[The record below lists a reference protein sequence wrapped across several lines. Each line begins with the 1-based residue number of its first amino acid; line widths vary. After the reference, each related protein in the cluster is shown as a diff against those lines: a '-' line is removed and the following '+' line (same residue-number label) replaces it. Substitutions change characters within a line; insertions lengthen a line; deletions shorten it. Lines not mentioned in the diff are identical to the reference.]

1 MTHQENPFH
10 HSPHVKS
17 HWVNVRI
24 DQPFKG
30 AATVWYRTILRC
42 NCWLQV
48 KTCHGR
54 RQLFKPSVLVVD
66 SLHTERRSFSNLLP
80 RLLFWCLLSCF
91 LSSLFDLSSPPSLAS
106 PLLIPSALRPPVIFP
121 FFLTSSLTS
130 SLLFHILSPLFA
142 QPHPGLFSSSLLF
155 LSRPF
160 PILLSF
166 RLPFSLCP
174 LCLSSPVPLQ
184 RDCSQNPLTFIPRR
198 RYITI
203 LKKLSCV
210 KGNPASDRSRCL
222 QGFTLIW
229 PRLGR
234 PACLVFMRLM
244 RSWKPFVEMLHKAAA
259 VE

>member
-1 MTHQENPFH
+1 M
-10 HSPHVKS
+10 
-17 HWVNVRI
+17 
-24 DQPFKG
+24 
-30 AATVWYRTILRC
+30 
-42 NCWLQV
+42 
-48 KTCHGR
+48 
-54 RQLFKPSVLVVD
+54 VD

-80 RLLFWCLLSCF
+80 RLLFWCLLSLMFPLLLLRSLRSPPLSSSFLLSAPLWSF
-91 LSSLFDLSSPPSLAS
+91 LSHVFPYLFTPLSHPLPPLCSAS
-106 PLLIPSALRPPVIFP
+106 PCSLLLLS
-121 FFLTSSLTS
+121 FFL
-130 SLLFHILSPLFA
+130 F
-142 QPHPGLFSSSLLF
+142 
-155 LSRPF
+155 RPF

-166 RLPFSLCP
+166 PLPFSLCP

-203 LKKLSCV
+203 LKTLSCV

>member
-121 FFLTSSLTS
+121 SFLTSSFTSFTPLSHPLPPLCSASPWSLLLLSSFPLS
-130 SLLFHILSPLFA
+130 SL
-142 QPHPGLFSSSLLF
+142 PHPPLLPFTLLPLSSL
-155 LSRPF
+155 S
-160 PILLSF
+160 LLSCPAAE
-166 RLPFSLCP
+166 RLQSEPSHLYPSPP
-174 LCLSSPVPLQ
+174 LY
-184 RDCSQNPLTFIPRR
+184 N
-198 RYITI
+198 
-203 LKKLSCV
+203 
-210 KGNPASDRSRCL
+210 
-222 QGFTLIW
+222 
-229 PRLGR
+229 R
-234 PACLVFMRLM
+234 P
-244 RSWKPFVEMLHKAAA
+244 
-259 VE
+259 

>member
-1 MTHQENPFH
+1 M
-10 HSPHVKS
+10 
-17 HWVNVRI
+17 
-24 DQPFKG
+24 
-30 AATVWYRTILRC
+30 
-42 NCWLQV
+42 
-48 KTCHGR
+48 
-54 RQLFKPSVLVVD
+54 VD
-66 SLHTERRSFSNLLP
+66 SLHTERRSFSNWFP

-91 LSSLFDLSSPPSLAS
+91 LSSFFDLSSPPSLPS
-106 PLLIPSALRPPVIFP
+106 PPLIPSALRSPVIFSFSRLSLP
-121 FFLTSSLTS
+121 LHSSFTSSPPSLLSLTLLSSPPLFFS
-130 SLLFHILSPLFA
+130 SLVPS
-142 QPHPGLFSSSLLF
+142 
-155 LSRPF
+155 

-166 RLPFSLCP
+166 PLPFSLCP

-203 LKKLSCV
+203 LKTLSCV

-244 RSWKPFVEMLHKAAA
+244 RSWKPFMEMLHKAAA

>member
-1 MTHQENPFH
+1 MVVGSYSNRACWWLTACTQ
-10 HSPHVKS
+10 
-17 HWVNVRI
+17 
-24 DQPFKG
+24 KG
-30 AATVWYRTILRC
+30 EASRT
-42 NCWLQV
+42 
-48 KTCHGR
+48 
-54 RQLFKPSVLVVD
+54 
-66 SLHTERRSFSNLLP
+66 
-80 RLLFWCLLSCF
+80 CF
-91 LSSLFDLSSPPSLAS
+91 LVFSFGVFSHVSSPPSSIS
-106 PLLIPSALRPPVIFP
+106 PLPCDL

-142 QPHPGLFSSSLLF
+142 QPHPALFSSSLLF
-155 LSRPF
+155 LFRPF

-166 RLPFSLCP
+166 PLPFSLCP

-203 LKKLSCV
+203 LKTLSCV